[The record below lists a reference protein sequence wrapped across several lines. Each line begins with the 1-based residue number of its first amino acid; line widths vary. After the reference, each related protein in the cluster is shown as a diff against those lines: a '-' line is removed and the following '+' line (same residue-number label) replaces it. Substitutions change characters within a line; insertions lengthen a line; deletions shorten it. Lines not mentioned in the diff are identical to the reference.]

1 VNAAVI
7 AYVLVGLLFGAPDQ
21 KPNSVIDVY
30 PSAASCEAAKVELM
44 NRALPLT
51 NGTTLVPA
59 AKCVPM
65 TRPDP
70 A

>member
-1 VNAAVI
+1 MSAAVVVY
-7 AYVLVGLLFGAPDQ
+7 ALVGLLFGAPDQ

-30 PSAASCEAAKVELM
+30 PNAASCEAAKVELM
-44 NRALPLT
+44 NKSLELT
-51 NGTTLVPA
+51 NGTTLIPA
-59 AKCVPM
+59 AKCVPV